1 MAVMPPM
8 KINIEFPFPALRV
21 EVRDGSWDRE
31 TREFGPSTGLVLAG
45 DVVLF
50 TAEVPAGITQ
60 AWRISEDERQE
71 IRAEE
76 AHWVATKF
84 GAWFRDTL
92 GSSVGEV

>member
-21 EVRDGSWDRE
+21 EVREGSWNHTE
-31 TREFGPSTGLVLAG
+31 NEYGPSTGLVMAG

-50 TAEVPAGITQ
+50 TAEVPSWITQ
-60 AWRISEDERQE
+60 SWKIGEDERQE
-71 IRAEE
+71 ILVNE

-84 GAWFRDTL
+84 GEWFRDTL
-92 GSSVGEV
+92 GSSVGE

>member
-21 EVRDGSWDRE
+21 EVRDGSWDHE

-50 TAEVPAGITQ
+50 TVTVPSHITPSAGPLTPFSARQ
-60 AWRISEDERQE
+60 AARW
-71 IRAEE
+71 
-76 AHWVATKF
+76 
-84 GAWFRDTL
+84 AWWC
-92 GSSVGEV
+92 